1 MNEIILIIKALED
14 LGVSQQDMATAS
26 GLTQGRISQ
35 LKGGGTCAY
44 EAGRRLHELLA
55 KTQRKADK
63 VKKSKPKP
71 SPPSLQA
78 A

>member
-1 MNEIILIIKALED
+1 MNEIIVIIKALED

-44 EAGRRLHELLA
+44 EAGRKLHDLLV
-55 KTQRKADK
+55 KTQRRAAKAEK
-63 VKKSKPKP
+63 VE
-71 SPPSLQA
+71 A
-78 A
+78 N